1 MSSVKEHCSLCG
13 PTCPECRHPTTLHA
27 RNGAC
32 HGGERC
38 LCGWARTM
46 GPHAR
51 PAPSVD
57 RRRNK
62 GVRIGHNR
70 RRDLLRIPC
79 YFCGGLATT
88 IDHLLAR
95 SKGGTNG
102 FDNLVSAC
110 ALCNTMKSDKSYDEL
125 IEFCRKLE
133 TAITNKKG
141 LKGIERFRL
150 FKEQARKIL
159 EWHAKRTSARS
170 SRGPEYLLA

>member
-1 MSSVKEHCSLCG
+1 
-13 PTCPECRHPTTLHA
+13 
-27 RNGAC
+27 
-32 HGGERC
+32 
-38 LCGWARTM
+38 M

-51 PAPSVD
+51 PAPAVD

-62 GVRIGHNR
+62 GVRIGSSR

-79 YFCGGLATT
+79 YFCGEKATT

-125 IEFCRKLE
+125 IAFCTALE
-133 TAITNKKG
+133 TATTQKRG
-141 LKGIERFRL
+141 LKALERFRL

-159 EWHAKRTSARS
+159 EWHAKRLAARPP
-170 SRGPEYLLA
+170 RECHPA